1 MGGIIEFLRHAI
13 GLCGEP
19 HPNLFTILISTPI
32 IGYIIY
38 KIKEL
43 WHIL

>member
-1 MGGIIEFLRHAI
+1 MIEFLKHTL
-13 GLCGEP
+13 GVCGEA
-19 HPNLFTILISTPI
+19 HPSLITILASTPI

>member
-1 MGGIIEFLRHAI
+1 MIELLKHMF
-13 GLCGEP
+13 GVCGEA
-19 HPNLFTILISTPI
+19 HPNIFTILISIPI
-32 IGYIIY
+32 MGYIIY

>member
-1 MGGIIEFLRHAI
+1 MIEFLKHGL
-13 GLCGEP
+13 GLCGEA
-19 HPNLFTILISTPI
+19 HPNLLTIIVSTPI

>member
-1 MGGIIEFLRHAI
+1 MIEFIKHLT
-13 GLCGEP
+13 GTCGEP
-19 HPNLFTILISTPI
+19 HMSLLTILASAPI
-32 IGYIIY
+32 LGYIIY

>member
-1 MGGIIEFLRHAI
+1 MIEFIKHLTGA
-13 GLCGEP
+13 CGEP
-19 HPNLFTILISTPI
+19 HVSLLTVIASTPI

>member
-1 MGGIIEFLRHAI
+1 MIEILKHTL
-13 GLCGEP
+13 GLCGEA
-19 HPNLFTILISTPI
+19 HPSLITILVSTPI

>member
-1 MGGIIEFLRHAI
+1 MIEFLKHTL
-13 GLCGEP
+13 GLCGEA
-19 HPNLFTILISTPI
+19 HPSLITILASAPI

-38 KIKEL
+38 KIKEV